1 MTLGQSRFHF
11 KFKIDKLQ
19 LSEIISI
26 KLKSYFI
33 NKYIKQL
40 QISYNL
46 ACKSLVDSCCSYLDF
61 YTNCIL
67 KHLSQPLAVLLHQL
81 YWEMK
86 VNKTFNK
93 IRKRK
98 LIKIKFSSIFWLTIA
113 LTWKELWNFNLIL
126 IVFIFVQ
133 RIFYI
138 KIIQFK

>member
-1 MTLGQSRFHF
+1 MTLGQGRFHF
-11 KFKIDKLQ
+11 KFIIRKLQ
-19 LSEIISI
+19 LSEIIFV

-61 YTNCIL
+61 YSNCIL

-93 IRKRK
+93 IGQRK
-98 LIKIKFSSIFWLTIA
+98 LIKIKFYSIFWLTIA
-113 LTWKELWNFNLIL
+113 LSSKFLFHST
-126 IVFIFVQ
+126 
-133 RIFYI
+133 Y
-138 KIIQFK
+138 